1 LVWIECEP
9 ASFHTG
15 SGELILTNE
24 LASVFDADMYSGFAA
39 GHQIQQRGLNRNIQS
54 GGHDFISCLRL
65 DQIN

>member
-39 GHQIQQRGLNRNIQS
+39 GH
-54 GGHDFISCLRL
+54 
-65 DQIN
+65 